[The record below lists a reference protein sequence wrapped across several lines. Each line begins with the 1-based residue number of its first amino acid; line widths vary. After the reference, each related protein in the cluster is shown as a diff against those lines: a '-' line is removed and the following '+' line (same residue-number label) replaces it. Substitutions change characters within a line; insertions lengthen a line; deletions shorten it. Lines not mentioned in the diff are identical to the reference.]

1 MKKTPDLFS
10 YIEQRVLGR
19 LPSNT
24 LTSLHFDYTFFTQ
37 YSKAKKIQATQKKI
51 AFAFGLTWTILA

>member
-10 YIEQRVLGR
+10 YIERRVLGR

-24 LTSLHFDYTFFTQ
+24 LTPLHFDYTFFTQ

-51 AFAFGLTWTILA
+51 AFAFGLT